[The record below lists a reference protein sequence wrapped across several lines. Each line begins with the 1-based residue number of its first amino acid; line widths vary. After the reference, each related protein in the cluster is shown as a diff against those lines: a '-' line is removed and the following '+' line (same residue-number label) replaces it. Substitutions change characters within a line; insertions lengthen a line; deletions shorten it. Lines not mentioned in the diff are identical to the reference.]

1 MSILAKYKKQPNETL
16 DYDISYEKFF
26 STRTD
31 DIANVVVTPE
41 AGLTLGPKVV
51 LGKVCKVFLS
61 GGTEGV
67 SYKVTVVMTS
77 TTGVIKEDEFIVTI
91 KEI

>member
-1 MSILAKYKKQPNETL
+1 MSILGKYKKQPGETL
-16 DYDISYEKFF
+16 DYDVSYTNFF

-31 DIANVVVTPE
+31 DIATVVAT
-41 AGLTLGPKVV
+41 AATGITLGAQAR
-51 LGKVCKVFLS
+51 LGKVFKVFVS
-61 GGTEGV
+61 GGTAGV
-67 SYKVTVVMTS
+67 AYKVTVVMTT

>member
-1 MSILAKYKKQPNETL
+1 L

-31 DIANVVVTPE
+31 SIATVVVTAE
-41 AGLTLGPKVV
+41 TGITVGPQAVIDM
-51 LGKVCKVFLS
+51 VCKVFLS
-61 GGTEGV
+61 GGIEGAT
-67 SYKVTVVMTS
+67 YKATVVMTS